1 MSKNHSDS
9 ELRIGDKIIGSAS
22 PPLIIA
28 ELSAN
33 HNGSLDRAIKL
44 VEKAAECGA
53 GAIKLQTFKP
63 DTLTMDSYNK
73 DFYIDDEKSLWHE
86 RRLWDL
92 YEEAQTPWEWHE
104 EIFKR
109 ARELGLAAISTAFDL
124 TSVDFLRDI
133 GVDAIKISSFELI
146 HLPLIEYVAKTGLPM
161 LVSTGMATLGE
172 INDAYSI
179 INKHN
184 PKNSVLLKCTSAYP
198 SIEMDANIVTISDMR
213 ERFGCLVGLSD
224 HCLRQYAA
232 FSAIALGAVVI
243 EKHFTFDRSEGGL
256 DADFS
261 MEPDDLKFLAE
272 GAALV
277 WQSLGKVN
285 YEAQGSE
292 STSLKERP
300 SIYAT
305 KDIKH
310 GELFTE
316 ENIKIIRPGFGL
328 RPKEYGSLLGKKS
341 NTDIGKETAIEAKM
355 VK

>member
-1 MSKNHSDS
+1 MLKNYNET
-9 ELRIGDKIIGSAS
+9 ELLIGNKKIGVAS

-63 DTLTMDSYNK
+63 ETLTMDAHSK
-73 DFYIDDEKSLWHE
+73 DFYINDEKSLWHGK
-86 RRLWDL
+86 RLWDL
-92 YEEAQTPWEWHE
+92 YEDAQTPWEWHE

-109 ARELGLAAISTAFDL
+109 ARELGLAAISTAFDH
-124 TSVDFLRDI
+124 TSVDFLTDI

-146 HLPLIEYVAKTGLPM
+146 HLPLIEYVAHTGRPM
-161 LVSTGMATLGE
+161 LVSTGMATLDE
-172 INDAYSI
+172 IDEACTVI
-179 INKHN
+179 GRHN
-184 PKNSVLLKCTSAYP
+184 LKNLVLLKCTSAYP
-198 SIEMDANIVTISDMR
+198 SSETDANIMTIADMR
-213 ERFGCLVGLSD
+213 ERYDCLVGLSD

-232 FSAIALGAVVI
+232 FAAVALGAVII
-243 EKHFTFDRSEGGL
+243 EKHFTLNRSDGGL

-261 MEPDDLKFLAE
+261 MEPQDLKLLVE

-277 WQSLGKVN
+277 WQSVGKVK
-285 YEAQGSE
+285 YEAQWSE

-300 SIYAT
+300 SIYAS
-305 KDIKH
+305 KDISR
-310 GELFTE
+310 GESFTT

-328 RPKEYGSLLGKKS
+328 RPKEFGYLWQK
-341 NTDIGKETAIEAKM
+341 
-355 VK
+355 VKQRHKA